1 MLNFKIFRVHNLSI
15 KRSKV
20 VQYLLPLYYVEII
33 YVISLV
39 NFLFGKTT
47 ATLIG
52 GTITLLFT
60 IHIAKIITES
70 KFNITIQ
77 LLIMD
82 IYIPYCM
89 VFVINSIISDLP
101 KMKTDYFIIAFRSL
115 MCIAGIFSF
124 FVLTESSQKN

>member
-1 MLNFKIFRVHNLSI
+1 MLNFKIFRVNNLSI

-39 NFLFGKTT
+39 NFLFGKTA

-82 IYIPYCM
+82 IYIPYSM

-101 KMKTDYFIIAFRSL
+101 KMQSDYFIVAFRSF
-115 MCIAGIFSF
+115 MCIAGFFSF
-124 FVLTESSQKN
+124 FVLSESS